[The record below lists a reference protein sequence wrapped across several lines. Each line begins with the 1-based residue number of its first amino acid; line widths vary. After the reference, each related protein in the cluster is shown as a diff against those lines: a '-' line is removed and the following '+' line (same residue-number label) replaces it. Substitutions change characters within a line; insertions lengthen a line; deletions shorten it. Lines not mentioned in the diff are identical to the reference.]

1 MKRPLK
7 LLVAALWLAIVCAS
21 SPAVGGNFEAI
32 VLEGQNL
39 VHYWRDRDNPGV
51 WHRGSTIT
59 SIASGPGSLIQSSF
73 RARPDVPGNLE
84 VVVLEGRNLVH
95 YWRDSVNPGSWH
107 RGDVVT
113 RNATGPGS
121 LWESGFCSEPDAHC
135 NLEVVVLE
143 GRDLV
148 HYWRDLAGL
157 GPWRRGGVITT
168 RATGPG
174 AAIESTFGA
183 AEYTVMSLNARIPN
197 DRDDNAWSA
206 RLPRLA
212 ATILRFDDGRGAHL
226 IGVQELRRQT
236 RDELHAALDEA
247 TGDNYEVHS
256 VDRGDGEMIA
266 IFHRKDRFTVVE
278 QAFRNVSNG
287 ERNGECGLFN
297 DEDGRNR
304 PIQFVKVRDR
314 LSDRLTYFY
323 NTHYPSQNSCERRGM
338 SPIVRDFIDDRSDRE
353 APVILVGDL
362 NDGIEPDGRLN
373 RSFEILL
380 NETGFHSAYGLHHAL
395 DSTSA
400 FRTGNSWD
408 KIARRGRMID
418 HVLVSRPSISVAAD
432 VDRTMFT
439 SEGIAVACDIV
450 TNGSC
455 ANGMSAR
462 DLNLYSDHW
471 AVWATI
477 RQ

>member
-1 MKRPLK
+1 
-7 LLVAALWLAIVCAS
+7 
-21 SPAVGGNFEAI
+21 
-32 VLEGQNL
+32 
-39 VHYWRDRDNPGV
+39 VHYWCERENPGV

-59 SIASGPGSLIQSSF
+59 GIASGPGSLIQSTF

-95 YWRDSVNPGSWH
+95 YWRDSVDLDSWH
-107 RGDVVT
+107 GGDIIT

-121 LWESGFCSEPDAHC
+121 LWQSTSCSHSDARC
-135 NLEVVVLE
+135 NLEAVVLE
-143 GRDLV
+143 GRELV
-148 HYWRDLAGL
+148 HYSRDGAVP
-157 GPWRRGGVITT
+157 GPWRRAGVVTA

-174 AAIESTFGA
+174 SAIESTFGS
-183 AEYTVMSLNARIPN
+183 AEYAVMSLNARIPD
-197 DRDDNAWSA
+197 DRGDRAWSA

-226 IGVQELRRQT
+226 IGVQELRLQT
-236 RDELHAALDEA
+236 RDELHAALDAA

-266 IFHRKDRFTVVE
+266 IFHRKDRFTVIE
-278 QAFRNVSNG
+278 HAFRNVSNG
-287 ERNGECGLFN
+287 QRNDECGWFD

-314 LSDRLTYFY
+314 LFDRVTYFY
-323 NTHYPSQNSCERRGM
+323 NTHYPSRNSCERRGM
-338 SPIVRDFIDDRSDRE
+338 SRIVRDFIDGRSDRE

-380 NETGFHSAYGLHHAL
+380 NETGLQSAYGLHHPL

-408 KIARRGRMID
+408 KIARQGRMID
-418 HVLVSRPSISVAAD
+418 HVLVSTPSIAVAAD

-439 SEGIAVACDIV
+439 SEGIAVACAAA

-455 ANGMSAR
+455 PNGMSVR
-462 DLNLYSDHW
+462 DLGLYSDHW